1 MNITI
6 EENLDF
12 AKQKGLNNIDSW
24 ALMKF
29 VTGMEDSKL
38 FLSNDRELTLEQ
50 RDFFIENVENLLNGK
65 PLAYI
70 TGKKEF
76 YNLEFFVNNNVLIPR
91 PESELIVDMVLEFV
105 KKNGLKDVIIADI
118 GTGSGCIL
126 LAIIKNLKES
136 NGIGIDISKKAL
148 EVANSNAENLGI
160 GKQITLLNCDLL
172 DSFNDKVDII
182 VANLPYI
189 GKVRFNFVA
198 GNVLNNEP
206 EIALFGGDDGL
217 DLYRK
222 LFQQINQKT
231 WKPKIMFGEFGF
243 GQEELMLDLLRQYF
257 KEYHFEIIN
266 DLAGIPRIFIVKF
279 N

>member
-1 MNITI
+1 MITI
-6 EENLDF
+6 KENLDY
-12 AKQKGLNNIDSW
+12 AKRKGLNNIESW

-38 FLSNDRELTLEQ
+38 FLNSQERLSEQ
-50 RDFFIENVENLLNGK
+50 QSSVFAESVDYLLSGK

-76 YNLEFFVNNNVLIPR
+76 YSLEFFVNNDVLIPR

-105 KKNGLKDVIIADI
+105 KKNGLKDLIVADI

-126 LAIIKNLKES
+126 LAIIKNLREA
-136 NGIGIDISKKAL
+136 NGIGIDISKEAL
-148 EVANSNAENLGI
+148 KVANKNAENLEI
-160 GKQITLLNCDLL
+160 GKRITFLNCDLL
-172 DSFNDKVDII
+172 TGLDQKVDII

-189 GKVRFNFVA
+189 GKIKFNFVA

-231 WKPKIMFGEFGF
+231 WKPEVMFGEFGF
-243 GQEELMLDLLRQYF
+243 GQEELMLDLLSKYF
-257 KEYHFEIIN
+257 KKYNFEIIN
-266 DLAGIPRIFIVKF
+266 DLAVIPRIFIVKF